1 MARDDRHPTDAELA
15 VLRRLWQRGTATV
28 RELRDDL
35 YPEGGHAHHA
45 TVQSLLDRL
54 EEKHCVSRRKAGRVN
69 VYSATARR
77 ADLVVR
83 RLRDTADAL
92 YDGSLAPLLSHLVE
106 DVELSEDEAR
116 ALEQL
121 IDRLDRKAGG
131 SR

>member
-1 MARDDRHPTDAELA
+1 MVRNERHPTDAELA

-35 YPEGGHAHHA
+35 YPDGGHAHHA

-54 EEKHCVSRRKAGRVN
+54 EEKQCVGRRKEGRVN
-69 VYSATARR
+69 RYAPTVTR

-92 YDGSLAPLLSHLVE
+92 CDGSLAPLLSHLVE

-116 ALEQL
+116 TLEQL
-121 IDRLDRKAGG
+121 VDRLDRDRGG
-131 SR
+131 AR

>member
-35 YPEGGHAHHA
+35 YPDGGHAHHA

-54 EEKHCVSRRKAGRVN
+54 EEKRCVRRRKDGRVN
-69 VYSATARR
+69 VYAAVMTR

-92 YDGSLAPLLSHLVE
+92 CDGSLAPLLSHLVA
-106 DVELSEDEAR
+106 DVELNEDEAR
-116 ALEQL
+116 TLEQL
-121 IDRLDRKAGG
+121 VDRLDRERGG
-131 SR
+131 SP